1 MTDRPL
7 TLRQRRAVQAL
18 AGGTSYEAAARE
30 AGVSARALYSWRREE
45 WFQAALRETQ
55 DALLAEAPGGL
66 RAATAAVVTTLR
78 AVMDDAD
85 APVTA
90 CAGRTRSL
98 GPRLPR
104 SDGGGAGRPNRT
116 HGGESGRERRAVPAL
131 GHVRFR
137 CRLDRLEAAIGRY
150 PTAPAPEAPASPEEE
165 AARFAEIVA
174 FYCSLRQVSAV
185 VRPSGSS
192 GPTWTSTPVCSAC
205 AVRSRR
211 RAPPRRRAGRPG
223 ASR

>member
-90 CAGRTRSL
+90 RVRAALGVLDHVYRVQTVAELEDRIVRMEANLAGRG
-98 GPRLPR
+98 GPSQPW
-104 SDGGGAGRPNRT
+104 AT
-116 HGGESGRERRAVPAL
+116 
-131 GHVRFR
+131 
-137 CRLDRLEAAIGRY
+137 
-150 PTAPAPEAPASPEEE
+150 
-165 AARFAEIVA
+165 
-174 FYCSLRQVSAV
+174 
-185 VRPSGSS
+185 
-192 GPTWTSTPVCSAC
+192 
-205 AVRSRR
+205 
-211 RAPPRRRAGRPG
+211 
-223 ASR
+223 